1 MSEIE
6 FMDIFSDNLESLMND
21 VGIGV
26 NQLAREINVSKAV
39 ISRYINKQRIPS
51 LKTFLNI
58 CIALDCQPDDLVPLY
73 EFIV

>member
-6 FMDIFSDNLESLMND
+6 FMDIFGDNLESLMND

-39 ISRYINKQRIPS
+39 ISRYINKRG
-51 LKTFLNI
+51 
-58 CIALDCQPDDLVPLY
+58 Y
-73 EFIV
+73 RH

>member
-6 FMDIFSDNLESLMND
+6 FMDIFGDNLESLMND
-21 VGIGV
+21 VGVGV

-51 LKTFLNI
+51 LKTFFK
-58 CIALDCQPDDLVPLY
+58 Y
-73 EFIV
+73 MYRT